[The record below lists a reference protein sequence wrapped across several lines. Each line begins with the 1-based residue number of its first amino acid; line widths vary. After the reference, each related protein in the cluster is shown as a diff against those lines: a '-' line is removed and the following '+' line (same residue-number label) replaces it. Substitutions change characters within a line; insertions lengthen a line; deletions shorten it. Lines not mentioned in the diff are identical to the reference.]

1 MLGGRVQMN
10 IGTISTLAQLVRVRV
25 LAITGA
31 TRNDELPERPWRKA
45 GCPRWRPWP
54 TTACSAPTEYRRRR

>member
-10 IGTISTLAQLVRVRV
+10 IGTISTLAQQVRVRV
-25 LAITGA
+25 LAIIGA

-45 GCPRWRPWP
+45 GCPRWRP
-54 TTACSAPTEYRRRR
+54 